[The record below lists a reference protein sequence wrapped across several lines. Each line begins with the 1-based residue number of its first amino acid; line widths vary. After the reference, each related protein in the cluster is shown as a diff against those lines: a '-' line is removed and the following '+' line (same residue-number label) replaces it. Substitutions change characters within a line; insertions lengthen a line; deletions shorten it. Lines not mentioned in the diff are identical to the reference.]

1 MQKPLWE
8 DLPTQ
13 IKKVEV
19 NTVDRIN
26 VQTKVCSKCNTEQP
40 IENFDPQ
47 YFRKDGSKS
56 HRGNCRSCCLFNQR
70 IVNKLKEIHG
80 PPPDLCECCGRPPNG
95 VTGLVTDH
103 CHTTYKFRGWLCTSC
118 NLANGHLKD
127 SPETIMKLYKYMT
140 KEK

>member
-1 MQKPLWE
+1 MQESLWN
-8 DLPTQ
+8 DLPVH
-13 IKKVEV
+13 IKDVED
-19 NTVDRIN
+19 NN
-26 VQTKVCSKCNTEQP
+26 SYKGSGQTKVCKICNIEKP
-40 IENFDPQ
+40 IENFDSQ
-47 YFRKDGSKS
+47 YFKKDGSKS
-56 HRGNCRSCCLFNQR
+56 HRGDCRSCTQFNQR
-70 IVNKLKEIHG
+70 IVRNLREIHG
-80 PPPDLCECCGRPPNG
+80 PPPDLCECCGKPPNG

>member
-1 MQKPLWE
+1 MQESLWE
-8 DLPTQ
+8 DLPVH
-13 IKKVEV
+13 IKDIEDNNSYKGSG
-19 NTVDRIN
+19 
-26 VQTKVCSKCNTEQP
+26 QTKVCKDCGVEQP
-40 IENFDPQ
+40 IENFDSQ
-47 YFRKDGSKS
+47 YFKKDGSKT
-56 HRGNCRSCCLFNQR
+56 HRGDCRSCTQFNQR
-70 IVNKLKEIHG
+70 IVRNLREIHG
-80 PPPDLCECCGRPPNG
+80 PPPDLCECCGKPPNG